1 MHRESTGVADDRSTA
16 RSRYFPPLSWADEH
30 GLLML
35 GGKLTPEWLLDA
47 YSRGIFPWPII
58 APEGALLAWFSPD
71 PRAILKLDRLHVS
84 RRLRRRLRS
93 GAYEVTR
100 DADFAAV
107 VAGCAEP
114 RSGHEGTW
122 ITPEM
127 AAAYCELHWLGHAHS
142 VEVWQEGRLV
152 GGVYGVA
159 LGGLFAGESMF
170 HRRRDASK
178 IALVHLVEHLR
189 QRGFSLFDIQQWTPH
204 LGRMGA
210 IEIPRAEYVRRL
222 RKAVSAPVSFA

>member
-1 MHRESTGVADDRSTA
+1 MADNRASSRSV
-16 RSRYFPPLSWADEH
+16 YFPPLAWADEH

-47 YSRGIFPWPII
+47 YSRGIFPWPITTS
-58 APEGALLAWFSPD
+58 EGWILAWFSPD
-71 PRAILKLDRLHVS
+71 PRAILELDQLRVS
-84 RRLRRRLRS
+84 RRLQRRLRS
-93 GAYEVTR
+93 GAHEVTR
-100 DADFAAV
+100 NLDFSAV

-114 RSGHEGTW
+114 RADNEGTW
-122 ITPEM
+122 ITSEI
-127 AAAYCELHWLGHAHS
+127 AAAYSQLHRLGYAHS
-142 VEVWQEGRLV
+142 VEVWEEGQLV

-159 LGGLFAGESMF
+159 LGGFFSGESMF

-189 QRGFSLFDIQQWTPH
+189 ERGFSLFDIQQWTPH

-210 IEIPRAEYVRRL
+210 TEIPRSEYLRRL
-222 RKAVSAPVSFA
+222 RTALSAPVSFA